1 MFLRRVCHPYWGV
14 LLASLLCCTTLY
26 PRMFA
31 FASPITHPVRRAP
44 GNGEYNV
51 KLAWKTPGEAKLHD
65 VTEDYTG
72 QDLFL
77 LVLSGYK
84 PVMLEPQFASIL
96 DMHVVE
102 IPVTPKTSHQEGD
115 TVVTPGPSYALETN
129 LLARFGNEAFFKK
142 QLAIITDIR
151 RLMDEINGHF
161 MKKKSTRF
169 IMMPK
174 DDLDWIHT
182 VLMYWTIVE
191 YEPGKTVLQE
201 EDVRHCWYEKHW
213 KEIKR
218 LRQTV
223 PTHMIRLMVIS
234 GRVRRQVYSSSQEYQ
249 GVPWSTQRFIEK
261 TCAIIDL
268 RKSMARRHGEI
279 VTALDEAWQSS
290 VQGTRRQVL
299 VNPQMVTKRAFE
311 DRESGIAEDL
321 SMSSGRWLG

>member
-14 LLASLLCCTTLY
+14 LLASLLCCTTLD
-26 PRMFA
+26 PRIFA

-44 GNGEYNV
+44 GNGEYKV
-51 KLAWKTPGEAKLHD
+51 KLAWKMPGEAKLHD
-65 VTEDYTG
+65 VTTEGYTG
-72 QDLFL
+72 QDSFL

-96 DMHVVE
+96 NMHVVE

-129 LLARFGNEAFFKK
+129 LLARFGNEAFFKE
-142 QLAIITDIR
+142 QLAIITNIH
-151 RLMDEINGHF
+151 RLTVEIDGHF
-161 MKKKSTRF
+161 MKKKSMRF

-213 KEIKR
+213 KEMKR

-223 PTHMIRLMVIS
+223 PTHMIS
-234 GRVRRQVYSSSQEYQ
+234 
-249 GVPWSTQRFIEK
+249 PTSTHSPSTVHSDSKE
-261 TCAIIDL
+261 
-268 RKSMARRHGEI
+268 HGH
-279 VTALDEAWQSS
+279 TA
-290 VQGTRRQVL
+290 VQ
-299 VNPQMVTKRAFE
+299 
-311 DRESGIAEDL
+311 
-321 SMSSGRWLG
+321 